1 MRIFEKRQIPN
12 ILSVIRFLMIPCFV
26 FMFFSN
32 VPHNRILALG
42 IFLLAGITD
51 VVDGYLARKNNWIT
65 DFGKMMDPIADKLMQ
80 ATAFVCIAIQNTIV
94 YILTALIFVKEL
106 LMLAG
111 GIVLAKK
118 GAKDL
123 VVSRW
128 YGKLATFILA
138 ISLGLL
144 ILFYDNET
152 LVAIMSI
159 VSAAAM
165 LFSLFMYLVCVY
177 LKYNIKTDISA
188 DKDSGH

>member
-80 ATAFVCIAIQNTIV
+80 ATAFVCIATDNRLYPYSP
-94 YILTALIFVKEL
+94 YICQGTAY
-106 LMLAG
+106 AG
-111 GIVLAKK
+111 RGYCTCQK
-118 GAKDL
+118 AKDL
-123 VVSRW
+123 WFRDGTAS
-128 YGKLATFILA
+128 LPPSFCNILRA
-138 ISLGLL
+138 AY
-144 ILFYDNET
+144 LFYDNET